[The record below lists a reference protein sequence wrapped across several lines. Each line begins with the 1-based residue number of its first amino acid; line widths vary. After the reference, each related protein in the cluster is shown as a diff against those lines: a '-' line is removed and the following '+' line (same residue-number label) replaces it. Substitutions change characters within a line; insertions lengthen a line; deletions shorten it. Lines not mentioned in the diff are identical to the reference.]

1 MNTRYLLSF
10 FLLIVSEYVFA
21 TQLVIN
27 DSSSEYY
34 VAPKIEWLVDSAE
47 NPSQAMSFSDI
58 LALPDGAFNTGI
70 GEKAN
75 LSRDN
80 DIFWVRFSIKNKSSI
95 DFWFLELAYP
105 RVGDLL
111 LYKQVR
117 GIVKHQWPRFQ
128 IMHLKH
134 GNHHCRER
142 PAGKAKRQKRDHC
155 RARRGVVCCFRGNN
169 AL

>member
-1 MNTRYLLSF
+1 M
-10 FLLIVSEYVFA
+10 LIVSEYVFA

-95 DFWFLELAYP
+95 DFWFLEL
-105 RVGDLL
+105 
-111 LYKQVR
+111 
-117 GIVKHQWPRFQ
+117 
-128 IMHLKH
+128 
-134 GNHHCRER
+134 
-142 PAGKAKRQKRDHC
+142 
-155 RARRGVVCCFRGNN
+155 
-169 AL
+169 